1 MRSGALP
8 CKIPSA
14 VGVAGGRRYRQL
26 LNVRHAVFLS
36 WTGRGT
42 RLGSQSATAFRLHAA
57 SREIPLVRCCMLA
70 SVLRAKRRWLCP
82 ATATRLEL
90 RRPELCPLRHATPTK
105 ICTAGVRLSSQDRRA
120 GGSPLTVANTM
131 AALRCLLLPGVHIV
145 VVQSALVPQS
155 STFQQTNQ
163 IAMIEIALH
172 RISSRPV
179 GCFGVRQEGAERHQ
193 PGMARNIS
201 RGWQDK
207 SADVRRADMAGRVGE
222 VGPPIKTQADN
233 FCKTPSKSGAPAPS
247 AFLFPWRTP

>member
-1 MRSGALP
+1 MARRMIGSSGASNSSSSRRSISPPVAKSRTALP
-8 CKIPSA
+8 RARRCLFVSVHNSCFPQPVRGAAWRRAMQDSERE
-14 VGVAGGRRYRQL
+14 GVAGGRRCRQI

-120 GGSPLTVANTM
+120 GGVTFDG
-131 AALRCLLLPGVHIV
+131 RCLGPLPC
-145 VVQSALVPQS
+145 
-155 STFQQTNQ
+155 ST
-163 IAMIEIALH
+163 
-172 RISSRPV
+172 S
-179 GCFGVRQEGAERHQ
+179 
-193 PGMARNIS
+193 
-201 RGWQDK
+201 D
-207 SADVRRADMAGRVGE
+207 
-222 VGPPIKTQADN
+222 
-233 FCKTPSKSGAPAPS
+233 SGAPGSTVPAS
-247 AFLFPWRTP
+247 RAS